1 MAQATAEIDIDKA
14 ASQVV
19 DLLAHGA
26 TLKDIHGYTDEEFDA
41 LYTLAYNL
49 YNQGK
54 YGEALNAFGFL
65 LMHDQLERKY
75 YKAFGSCQ
83 QMLRRYPEAIRN
95 YSAAAMLDPMDPE
108 PTFHTAECLVA
119 MNMPDDARDAL
130 KFVVAITEG
139 EPKYRTMRDRA
150 KSMIE
155 VLGGKA

>member
-1 MAQATAEIDIDKA
+1 MAETAAATGDKIAE
-14 ASQVV
+14 QVM
-19 DLLAHGA
+19 DLFSSGV
-26 TLKDIHGYTDEEFDA
+26 TLKDVHGYTDEEFDA

-54 YGEALNAFGFL
+54 YGDALNAFGFL

-130 KFVVAITEG
+130 KFVVDITEG